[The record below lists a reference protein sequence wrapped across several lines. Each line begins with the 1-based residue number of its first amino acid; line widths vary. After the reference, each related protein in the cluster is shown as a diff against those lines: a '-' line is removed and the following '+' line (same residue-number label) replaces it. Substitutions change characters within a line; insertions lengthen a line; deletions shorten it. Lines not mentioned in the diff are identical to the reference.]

1 MRIGLIGDIHCEDV
15 RLRAALARLD
25 ELGVDRVCAVGDI
38 VDGYGDP
45 NRCCALLAEHQALAV
60 AGNHERWI
68 LAGDLRQ
75 LPDATAL
82 TDLDRR
88 SRAFVAALPRTLRVT
103 TPLGEALLCH
113 GLGENDMAGVRPGDF
128 GYALETNDALTSLIV
143 RGERLVLNGHTHR
156 RMVRRIDGLV
166 IVNAGTL
173 AHDWDPCFCLVDFEA
188 RSVQFFDVDQ
198 YGAIDARPPVALPIK
213 PC

>member
-1 MRIGLIGDIHCEDV
+1 MRIGLIGDIHCEDA
-15 RLRAALARLD
+15 RLAAALTRLG

-45 NRCCALLAEHQALAV
+45 NRCCALLAEHEALSV

-88 SRAFVAALPRTLRVT
+88 SRAFVAALPRTLRIA

-173 AHDWDPCFCLVDFEA
+173 AHDWDPCFCLVDLDA
-188 RSVQFFDVDQ
+188 RHVQFFDVDQ
-198 YGAIDARPPVALPIK
+198 HGAIDPRPPVALPIE